1 MKLYY
6 CPWACSLAAHI
17 VLTEVGEPFDS
28 ESVDLKTKV
37 TASGGDF
44 NRVTNKG
51 YVPALVLDDGEVI
64 TENVAVLYYLSTLY
78 PAYGLEDALGRT
90 RLLEV
95 LSLVATEIHKG
106 FKPFWHGGTEE
117 EKAAASARLQ
127 ALFQQVESG
136 MVSDYLFGARP
147 TVADLYV
154 FVMTLWAA
162 RFGVEI
168 PERLIALRRR
178 IGEREGV
185 KTTLRSEGMVMPKNM
200 REEG

>member
-28 ESVDLKTKV
+28 ESVDLKKKV

-44 NRVTNKG
+44 NQVTPKG
-51 YVPALVLDDGEVI
+51 YVPALVLNDGEVV

-78 PAYGLEDALGRT
+78 PAYGFDHALGRT

-106 FKPFWHGGTEE
+106 FKPFWHGGSEE
-117 EKAAASARLQ
+117 EKAAASVRLT
-127 ALFQQVESG
+127 ALFRQIEAG
-136 MVSDYLFGARP
+136 MEGDYLFDARP

-162 RFGVEI
+162 RFGVDI
-168 PERLIALRRR
+168 PERLVALRRR

-185 KTTLRSEGMVMPKNM
+185 KATLRAEGMVMPKDM
-200 REEG
+200 REES